1 MAIATWVGMGAQ
13 VRNQPLQSR
22 ERIFNAPPVVVVLLG
37 LLIAIHVAL
46 AQLSEQQWSTVVTTL
61 AFIPSRY
68 TGLVDI
74 IPGGRIAAITSPV
87 THMFVH
93 GDASHLMIN
102 SAWLLAFGS
111 AVASRLGTARFL
123 LFALLCGLSGAF
135 TFFWLHTGESTMIGA
150 SGALAGLMG
159 GAFRFLF
166 SAFDD
171 GGPEAFRG
179 DQRQIRRMSLRELF
193 LDRRAQLA
201 IGFWIVINFV
211 TALLAPWITS
221 AGGIAWEAHLG
232 GFLFGLL
239 AFGLFDPTPAPPQPA
254 PESI

>member
-1 MAIATWVGMGAQ
+1 M
-13 VRNQPLQSR
+13 QSR

-37 LLIAIHVAL
+37 LLVLIHVAL
-46 AQLSEQQWSTVVTTL
+46 ALLPEHQWSQVVTIL
-61 AFIPSRY
+61 ALIPARY
-68 TGLVDI
+68 TGYADV
-74 IPGGRIAAITSPV
+74 IPGGWIAAVTSPV

-93 GDASHLMIN
+93 GDLSHLVIN
-102 SAWLLAFGS
+102 AAWLLAFGS

-123 LFALLCGLSGAF
+123 LFALLSGLSGAL
-135 TFFWLHTGESTMIGA
+135 TFILLHAGDSSMIGA

-171 GGPEAFRG
+171 GGADAFRG
-179 DQRQIRRMSLRELF
+179 DQRLIRRMSLGELF
-193 LDRRAQLA
+193 RDRRAQLA
-201 IGFWIVINFV
+201 IGFWVVLNFV
-211 TALLAPWITS
+211 TALIAPWITS

-239 AFGLFDPTPAPPQPA
+239 AFGFFDPPAPTPP
-254 PESI
+254 PPTLH